1 MRGTQYKFPIS
12 LQNEEARESMYG
24 CQTLNEKLLENCH
37 PPVGGRPEVRAF
49 PMHIGLPHRDRL
61 SQLDKPENEKDDC
74 C

>member
-1 MRGTQYKFPIS
+1 MDVRQLLPI
-12 LQNEEARESMYG
+12 L
-24 CQTLNEKLLENCH
+24 LNEKLLENCH

-61 SQLDKPENEKDDC
+61 SQLEKPENKKDDC